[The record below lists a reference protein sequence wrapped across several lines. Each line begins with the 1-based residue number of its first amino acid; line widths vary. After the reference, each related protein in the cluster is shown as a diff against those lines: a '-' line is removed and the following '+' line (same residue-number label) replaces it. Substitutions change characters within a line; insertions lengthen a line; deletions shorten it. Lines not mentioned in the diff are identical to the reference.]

1 MRKLIKANNSR
12 KDSVEAYACRCSCSC
27 GCTVGNNKVTQAVNR
42 SAHSSSTAS
51 YPNYK

>member
-27 GCTVGNNKVTQAVNR
+27 SCTGSSKVTQAVNR